1 LDDKGVWPDGSR
13 CCVCLTFDLDAEW
26 VFMGNIPETAKMPR
40 RLSLGEYVW
49 NAKII
54 PRILDLLDGH
64 GVKATFFVVGIN
76 AANHPDTMEL
86 IHDRGHELA
95 IHGWQHENIADLPR
109 EEEKERILRTAD
121 AIEEAAGV
129 RPVGNRT
136 AGGELSPN
144 TLDILWENG
153 FIYDSSL
160 RGSDMP
166 YRLKAPGSN
175 KDGLVIVPSYYEM
188 DDFHLFA
195 DYPGTKYH
203 ARMMSPQAGYEIWTN
218 AFEGYHRYGLCYTT
232 MFHPQIIGK
241 PGNIMLLDRLL
252 TYIEKHPDVWF
263 ATAEEVARHWIG
275 LEGG

>member
-1 LDDKGVWPDGSR
+1 MDKRDVWPDGNR

-26 VFMGNIPETAKMPR
+26 VFMGNIPETANMPR

-49 NAKII
+49 NANII
-54 PRILDLLDGH
+54 PRMLDLLDEH
-64 GVKATFFVVGIN
+64 GVKATFFVPGIN
-76 AANHPDTMEL
+76 ASKHPDVMEL
-86 IHDRGHELA
+86 IHNRGHELA
-95 IHGWQHENIADLPR
+95 CHGWKHENIADLPR
-109 EEEKERILRTAD
+109 EEERKRIMRTAD
-121 AIEEAAGV
+121 AIEEAAGA

-144 TLDILWENG
+144 TLDLLWKNG

-160 RGSDMP
+160 RGSDLP
-166 YRLKAPGSN
+166 YRLKAPGSDE
-175 KDGLVIVPSYYEM
+175 DGLVIVPSYYEM

-218 AFEGYHRYGLCYTT
+218 AFDGYYKYGLCYTT

-252 TYIEKHPDVWF
+252 TYIKKFPDVWF

-275 LEGG
+275 LKK